1 MSRFCPNCG
10 RELAENAASCEGC
23 GVKLTPWGGES
34 LFERSAPSA
43 ETPASEIPLP
53 APLAVPTA
61 EAPSAEPSSAIP
73 GYSPAPASAIPETA
87 PVQPCPGMVSG
98 EVTLIPMTAAGP
110 SVWLKKHWPILAGA
124 AAFIVIVLVLLL
136 ILLSGGS
143 ARNAVNRYY
152 KVIVDPDEKAVR
164 ELAPEEFWS
173 YIDDRYDGVGPAEAV
188 EKYEE
193 QLTNMED
200 EYGENIRVKCDILKE
215 KDVSSKILGEI
226 KTSLKDRYGILKKDV
241 DGAVKLLVD
250 LELEGADDEDEE
262 DVTVYAVQI
271 KGSWYV
277 IEESGSDWTFL
288 QDFVSSLGYSYFI
301 YD

>member
-43 ETPASEIPLP
+43 ETPAP
-53 APLAVPTA
+53 AIQPPTPLAAPAA
-61 EAPSAEPSSAIP
+61 EALSAEPPSAIP
-73 GYSPAPASAIPETA
+73 GDPPASASEILETA
-87 PVQPCPGMVSG
+87 PVQPSPGMVSG

-110 SVWLKKHWPILAGA
+110 SVWLKKHWPILVGA
-124 AAFIVIVLVLLL
+124 AAFIVILLVLLL

-152 KVIVDPDEKAVR
+152 KVMVDPDEKAIR

-173 YIDDRYDGVGPAEAV
+173 YIDDRYDGVGPADAV
-188 EKYEE
+188 EQYEQ

-250 LELEGADDEDEE
+250 LEVEGSDDEDEE

-271 KGSWYV
+271 KGAWYV

-288 QDFVSSLGYSYFI
+288 QDFVSSLGYSYFL

>member
-1 MSRFCPNCG
+1 M
-10 RELAENAASCEGC
+10 
-23 GVKLTPWGGES
+23 
-34 LFERSAPSA
+34 
-43 ETPASEIPLP
+43 
-53 APLAVPTA
+53 
-61 EAPSAEPSSAIP
+61 
-73 GYSPAPASAIPETA
+73 
-87 PVQPCPGMVSG
+87 
-98 EVTLIPMTAAGP
+98 
-110 SVWLKKHWPILAGA
+110 
-124 AAFIVIVLVLLL
+124 
-136 ILLSGGS
+136 
-143 ARNAVNRYY
+143 
-152 KVIVDPDEKAVR
+152 IVDPDVKAVR